1 MFLSIQLLH
10 ALLEGFLSYPVHLLR
25 SRVGMIQSLPRGFPS
40 PVWLGCSNIHHYLA
54 DGALGCPGNR
64 CGNLRSQSLCL
75 GFLGRGVL
83 VRLYNRAQL
92 PQDDD
97 AVIPLLKP
105 GAHHL
110 EFNFLSILHLLKV
123 GIANVE
129 VSRQEDLEGS
139 EFGVDSN
146 LTLQSDWHTEDLAGM
161 GHTDIGLE
169 LDGIFQPALDEVG
182 APQGMLEH
190 RDTAGLEISLCSAD
204 ALILVA
210 ELGEKTGFDVAL
222 EKFRVDVDIPDESTT
237 FKERITHTA
246 CSY

>member
-1 MFLSIQLLH
+1 MADGGLSSGIAHPCGDEGLCGRGGCCGRCLSGRLDDGLELSEH
-10 ALLEGFLSYPVHLLR
+10 HDAVVSLLE
-25 SRVGMIQSLPRGFPS
+25 
-40 PVWLGCSNIHHYLA
+40 A
-54 DGALGCPGNR
+54 
-64 CGNLRSQSLCL
+64 
-75 GFLGRGVL
+75 
-83 VRLYNRAQL
+83 
-92 PQDDD
+92 
-97 AVIPLLKP
+97 
-105 GAHHL
+105 GAHDL
-110 EFNFLSILHLLKV
+110 KLNLLSFLDGFKV
-123 GIANVE
+123 GISNVE
-129 VSRQEDLEGS
+129 IPGQQHLDGCD
-139 EFGVDSN
+139 FGVDSN